1 MMEAG
6 TEAGTTSRNASR
18 LFAGLVVIALGAIA
32 LLDNFDIVR
41 IGNVW
46 RLWPLILI
54 AVGLAK
60 VLRPRGSPGRFAG
73 VLFFAAGMWLL
84 MENLGVWPYSLGD
97 LWPLFVVAIGVFLV
111 WGGLGHRAAAP
122 GPDVGS
128 RISSFSILGG
138 SEHKNKSEDFQRGD
152 ATAILGGCKIDLRQT
167 SIKSGEAVLDVFV
180 LWGGAEIFVPREW
193 SVVIKG
199 APILGGFEDKTDS
212 SRAEGGPRLVI
223 RGAAIMGGVEIKN

>member
-6 TEAGTTSRNASR
+6 TEAGNTSRNASR

-32 LLDNFDIVR
+32 LLDNFNIVR

-60 VLRPRGSPGRFAG
+60 LLRPRGSPGRFAG
-73 VLFFAAGMWLL
+73 TLLSIAGLWLL
-84 MENLGVWPYSLGD
+84 LENLGVWPYSLGD
-97 LWPLFVVAIGVFLV
+97 LWPLFVVAVGCFLV
-111 WGGLGHRAAAP
+111 WGGLGHKIA
-122 GPDVGS
+122 GPPPDAGS

-138 SEHKNKSEDFQRGD
+138 TEHKSKSGDFQGGD
-152 ATAILGGCKIDLRQT
+152 ATAILGGCKVDLRQAV
-167 SIKSGEAVLDVFV
+167 IKSGEVVLDVFA
-180 LWGGAEIFVPREW
+180 LWGGVEVYVPREW
-193 SVVIKG
+193 EVVIKG
-199 APILGGFEDKTDS
+199 SPILGAFEDKTDS
-212 SRAEGGPRLVI
+212 SRGDGGPRLVI